1 MSSKLQKKIDKQLQK
16 IGKKGWKPKLGVKLG
31 DLYYDNGDLNNAEM
45 EYFKYLDA
53 TKSQENVPSWI
64 YMKWAAENS
73 DQLDIKA
80 GGPGGDLGTFM
91 SFSPKNMMAMYEMGK
106 ENYLKKHE
114 KI

>member
-1 MSSKLQKKIDKQLQK
+1 
-16 IGKKGWKPKLGVKLG
+16 
-31 DLYYDNGDLNNAEM
+31 
-45 EYFKYLDA
+45 
-53 TKSQENVPSWI
+53 
-64 YMKWAAENS
+64 MKWAAQNS

-106 ENYLKKHE
+106 ENYLKKHG